1 MLRPSV
7 VTLIRVT
14 RGLKRGRWSFSGVI
28 EIKTGEWSIVPAFGL
43 WKKPVASKPS
53 LSTGTSQKRASNT
66 VSHLQRS
73 DQADKDKPLKRVAP
87 MIDKILKGAKPTDPP
102 VEAY

>member
-1 MLRPSV
+1 
-7 VTLIRVT
+7 
-14 RGLKRGRWSFSGVI
+14 LKRGRWSFSGVI

-43 WKKPVASKPS
+43 WKKPEAGKPS

-102 VEAY
+102 VEAD